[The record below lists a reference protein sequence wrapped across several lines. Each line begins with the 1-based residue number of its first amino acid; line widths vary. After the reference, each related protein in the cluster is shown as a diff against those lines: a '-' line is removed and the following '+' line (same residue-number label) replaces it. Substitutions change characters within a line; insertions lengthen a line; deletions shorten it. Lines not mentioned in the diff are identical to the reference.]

1 MPAPHKVLVL
11 EYTLRDPE
19 GAVIDQSEPDDPM
32 FLHLERGQVVEG
44 FEDAVKGLS
53 TGDALRF
60 TVNAEKG
67 YGPRD
72 ENLIQSLPRTM
83 FPEGFDATPG
93 TTIAFETEMGE
104 GMLTVLEADLENVR
118 CDFNHPLAGMEL
130 DFDVKCVRVEEHDE
144 SECDFEAE
152 HEDGCGCGGH

>member
-32 FLHLERGQVVEG
+32 FLHLERDQVVPG
-44 FEDAVKGLS
+44 FEKAVLGLAA
-53 TGDALRF
+53 GDGLRF
-60 TVNAEKG
+60 TVNPEEG

-72 ENLIQSLPRTM
+72 ENLIQTLPRTM
-83 FPEGFDATPG
+83 FPEDFDATPG

-104 GMLTVLEADLENVR
+104 GMLTVMEVEGDNVR
-118 CDFNHPLAGMEL
+118 CDFNHPLAGVDL
-130 DFDVKCVRVEEHDE
+130 DFEVKCVRIEEHDE
-144 SECDFEAE
+144 SECDFEE
-152 HEDGCGCGGH
+152 HEEGCGCGHHE